1 MVTLHLL
8 KYIPRTINSSLYVGH
23 TASILWVL
31 CVSCNMAACS
41 EYIKSEFPLIDD
53 DLYQYVEGT
62 YCYYEF

>member
-8 KYIPRTINSSLYVGH
+8 KYISHTVNSTLYVGH
-23 TASILWVL
+23 TATVL
-31 CVSCNMAACS
+31 CVYCNMAACS